1 MKSPK
6 NHTVPAVILLFSL
19 WSLVNLFAQFSDIYT
34 LLSVGVGLT
43 GVALYY
49 QGHPAYDKLFYAWVF
64 MQVPN
69 ITYDEANIMSSF
81 PLSIGLGMT
90 LGLSGGGSLGI
101 YLNFLPVGLYYF
113 VKYINVEKPL
123 GYSISINRLR
133 RGAFPQIQFPVSGV
147 IEKIA
152 GRDKLTAIYLIRLNT
167 EIIIKDKTYLYI
179 LLEPKNTTL
188 ILAPYP
194 HQICGL
200 RLCSNPDLAFSE
212 NQNPFVDWVTAE
224 TKTGSNPVN

>member
-1 MKSPK
+1 MKTPK
-6 NHTVPAVILLFSL
+6 NHVVPAVILLFCL
-19 WSLVNLFAQFSDIYT
+19 WSLINIFAQFSDIYS
-34 LLSVGVGLT
+34 LLSVAAGVT
-43 GVALYY
+43 GVVLYY
-49 QGHPAYDKLFYAWVF
+49 KGHPAYDKFFYAWVF

-69 ITYDEANIMSSF
+69 ITYGQANIISSF
-81 PLSIGLGMT
+81 PLSFGLGMT
-90 LGLSGGGSLGI
+90 LGLKSGSDLGI
-101 YLNFLPVGLYYF
+101 FLNLLPIGLYYL

-123 GYSISINRLR
+123 GYHISINRLR
-133 RGAFPQIQFPVSGV
+133 KGSFPQIQFPVSGL

-188 ILAPYP
+188 ILAPHP

-200 RLCSNPDLAFSE
+200 RLCTNPELSFSDK
-212 NQNPFVDWVTAE
+212 QNPFMDWVTVE
-224 TKTGSNPVN
+224 TK